1 VLQRPPGVGFGR
13 KDSTSPQD
21 HRRLEQSR
29 RLWYF
34 PDSRW
39 IKPEGGNL
47 ILLAILDEE
56 RILATRRSLGAGPV
70 DPHGGDLGRGTA
82 VVLLV
87 VGAVFG
93 ISGAVVLGS
102 SRTIFPEPQP
112 RGRLVRTGVYAIV
125 RHPLYTSVILL
136 SFAWALWWRS
146 LPGLVSA
153 ATTVIFLDAK
163 ARSEEER
170 LRARFLDY
178 QGYAKRVK
186 RLVPWIY

>member
-1 VLQRPPGVGFGR
+1 MLAQWILMVATSVAAPLWPDGWPGWW
-13 KDSTSPQD
+13 
-21 HRRLEQSR
+21 SR
-29 RLWYF
+29 V
-34 PDSRW
+34 
-39 IKPEGGNL
+39 
-47 ILLAILDEE
+47 A
-56 RILATRRSLGAGPV
+56 
-70 DPHGGDLGRGTA
+70 A

-93 ISGAVVLGS
+93 IAGAVVLGS

-112 RGRLVRTGVYAIV
+112 KAKLVRTGVYAIV
-125 RHPLYTSVILL
+125 RHPLYTCVILL

-146 LPGLVSA
+146 LPGLVPA
-153 ATTVIFLDAK
+153 GLTMAFLDAK
-163 ARSEEER
+163 ARAEEER